1 MQHKFLVSLTS
12 ADSPLRRGELCI
24 KKKRGGGGSTVEGGV
39 CLAPWA
45 LGVPHDRVVGSSSRG
60 FPELSGQ
67 SFCLNPLG
75 QTAGNIL
82 SFSSVSAFFLPS
94 LPPPPPTVVS
104 QREKQVLQLC
114 SNRLQPPLALP
125 EGWCWPPT
133 RLVPAASAAT
143 PLTPLPPPMPN
154 PPTFGCTH
162 ECISRVSWCA
172 VERCFSLVTH
182 V

>member
-1 MQHKFLVSLTS
+1 M
-12 ADSPLRRGELCI
+12 
-24 KKKRGGGGSTVEGGV
+24 EGGV

-94 LPPPPPTVVS
+94 LPPLPPLLWS
-104 QREKQVLQLC
+104 LRERNKFSSSVAIAFTLHLLC
-114 SNRLQPPLALP
+114 QKGGAGPLPDLSLQPLL
-125 EGWCWPPT
+125 
-133 RLVPAASAAT
+133 
-143 PLTPLPPPMPN
+143 PLPSLHCLLQCPIHPLLGAHMN
-154 PPTFGCTH
+154 ASLGCPG
-162 ECISRVSWCA
+162 V
-172 VERCFSLVTH
+172 L
-182 V
+182 